1 MKRTSLNEYLLS
13 AWVAKESIKRK
24 PSIEESSSITGSSD
38 TCRLSFDYSDFVS
51 IIHALNATRMKFDAP
66 VYIFFIFPEN
76 NFL

>member
-1 MKRTSLNEYLLS
+1 MNTYFPPELQKKALSESLPSRKVHLLQ
-13 AWVAKESIKRK
+13 
-24 PSIEESSSITGSSD
+24 PSD